1 MTESIGVH
9 IAVRQN
15 LLYEDAPTH
24 APSTDFAVWK
34 LPIKTGITLE
44 TADTLV
50 FFYCCK
56 TMSIMSESN
65 PPMFPA
71 LSEA

>member
-1 MTESIGVH
+1 LTESIGVH

-50 FFYCCK
+50 FFYVVKLCK
-56 TMSIMSESN
+56 FAAN
-65 PPMFPA
+65 PLMFPA
-71 LSEA
+71 LSET